1 MQIER
6 ESFPEEEF
14 MYFFDQILWVAED
27 FIEVVMNE
35 DKEYARKEHSG
46 DRLIR
51 NFSNSKIIKDLK
63 DKYDDE
69 LVDFAVEY
77 LRCAGCLS
85 LLHYSKNNEILCR
98 VYTSRPAIPN
108 FEELNN
114 FILSVYA
121 LELGHMFKPEHVATF
136 MKYGFNLKRLERY
149 INEEINFSEYTKLS
163 QMDAVPQYDKMV
175 ELVEDYKEGVL
186 KNLNY
191 IDSRTFAYD
200 KLFEGEDE
208 EE

>member
-69 LVDFAVEY
+69 LWYMDQDGEFSIPIVGMNAELLEQQRDDPRVEFEV
-77 LRCAGCLS
+77 CCGC
-85 LLHYSKNNEILCR
+85 
-98 VYTSRPAIPN
+98 
-108 FEELNN
+108 
-114 FILSVYA
+114 
-121 LELGHMFKPEHVATF
+121 G
-136 MKYGFNLKRLERY
+136 
-149 INEEINFSEYTKLS
+149 
-163 QMDAVPQYDKMV
+163 
-175 ELVEDYKEGVL
+175 LVV
-186 KNLNY
+186 
-191 IDSRTFAYD
+191 T
-200 KLFEGEDE
+200 
-208 EE
+208 